1 MYKDAKNFIVS
12 RYHNMIELIHTCKKS
27 YNRIPPGDIPG
38 KKRILQFK
46 WLRITENKEN
56 LFIHLN

>member
-38 KKRILQFK
+38 KKKNPTI
-46 WLRITENKEN
+46 
-56 LFIHLN
+56 